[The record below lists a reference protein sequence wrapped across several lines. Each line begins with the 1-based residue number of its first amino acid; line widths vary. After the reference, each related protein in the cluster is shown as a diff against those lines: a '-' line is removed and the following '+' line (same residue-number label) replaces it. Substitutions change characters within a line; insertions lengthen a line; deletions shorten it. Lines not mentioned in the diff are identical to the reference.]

1 LNLLGSFDNIHS
13 IRNTLNS
20 NIPTVEATMSIDV
33 GDRLRFDRSRNKL
46 SQRELAKRSGVT
58 NSTIS
63 LIESNQMN
71 PSVGAL
77 KRILDGIPMGMA
89 EFFALEPDRPRK
101 AFYRSDELSEIGKG
115 PISFRQ
121 VGDNL
126 FGRTLQILKERYEPG
141 GDTGRIPL
149 VHDGEEGGIILSG
162 RLEVTVDSERRILGP
177 GDAYY
182 FESRRP
188 HRFRC
193 VGAKACELVSACTPP
208 TF

>member
-1 LNLLGSFDNIHS
+1 LNLLEVLDRIRS
-13 IRNTLNS
+13 IRNTLNT
-20 NIPTVEATMSIDV
+20 PPQPLEAAMSIDV
-33 GDRLRFDRSRNKL
+33 GERLRFVRARNKI

-89 EFFALEPDRPRK
+89 EFFALEPGRPRN

-115 PISFRQ
+115 KISYRQ
-121 VGDNL
+121 IGDNL

-141 GDTGRIPL
+141 GDTGRVPL
-149 VHDGEEGGIILSG
+149 VHDGEEGGIVLSG

-193 VGAKACELVSACTPP
+193 VGDKPCELISACTPP

>member
-1 LNLLGSFDNIHS
+1 
-13 IRNTLNS
+13 
-20 NIPTVEATMSIDV
+20 MSDDI
-33 GDRLRFDRSRNKL
+33 GNRLRYLRIRHNL
-46 SQRELAKRSGVT
+46 SQRELAKRTGVT

-63 LIESNQMN
+63 LIESNQTN

-77 KRILDGIPMGMA
+77 KRILDGIPIGLA
-89 EFFALEPDRPRK
+89 EFFSFEPDRPK
-101 AFYRSDELSEIGKG
+101 QVFYRADELVEIGKG

-121 VGDNL
+121 VGESML
-126 FGRTLQILKERYEPG
+126 GRALQILKERYEPG
-141 GDTGRIPL
+141 ADTGKVPL
-149 VHDGEEGGIILSG
+149 VHEGEEGGVILSG
-162 RLEVTVDSERRILGP
+162 RLEVTVDDERKILGP

-193 VGAKACELVSACTPP
+193 VGPAPCEVISACTPP